1 MRKRDLRR
9 RLERDYGRVPD
20 THYFPEDMG
29 NIRAYF
35 DYRRSQGRDA
45 FLLDETT
52 WNDLDLDRLFR
63 RINPRLSTSG
73 EQYLYYLLRSPALDA
88 ETWRERQALA
98 ALMAGAPKRRAG
110 PPDDPGAV
118 GLHSPGG
125 SGPLLRPGGARLG
138 HAGPLCRHG
147 CPAADPGPA
156 GTAPPSRA
164 LRDRRGGT
172 PL

>member
-88 ETWRERQALA
+88 ETWRERKALA
-98 ALMAGAPKRRAG
+98 ALMAGDPKRRLA
-110 PPDDPGAV
+110 
-118 GLHSPGG
+118 LQMILGG
-125 SGPLLRPGGARLG
+125 W
-138 HAGPLCRHG
+138 
-147 CPAADPGPA
+147 AAPA
-156 GTAPPSRA
+156 GRTWLSPSPRRSTAGACWSSMLPWVPCR
-164 LRDRRGGT
+164 
-172 PL
+172 

>member
-1 MRKRDLRR
+1 MGKRDLRR
-9 RLERDYGRVPD
+9 RLERDYGRAPD
-20 THYFPEDMG
+20 AVYFPEDMG

-35 DYRRSQGRDA
+35 DYRRDQRRDA

-98 ALMAGAPKRRAG
+98 TLMAGDPKRRLALQMILG
-110 PPDDPGAV
+110 
-118 GLHSPGG
+118 
-125 SGPLLRPGGARLG
+125 RLG
-138 HAGPLCRHG
+138 CTRRADLALSFVPEEHG
-147 CPAADPGPA
+147 WAC
-156 GTAPPSRA
+156 
-164 LRDRRGGT
+164 
-172 PL
+172 

>member
-1 MRKRDLRR
+1 MSKRALRR
-9 RLERDYGRVPD
+9 RLERDYGRMPD

-35 DYRRSQGRDA
+35 DYRRSQGRDT

-52 WNDLDLDRLFR
+52 WNDLDLDRLFQ

-88 ETWRERQALA
+88 ETWRERRALA
-98 ALMAGAPKRRAG
+98 ALMAGDPKRRLALQMILG
-110 PPDDPGAV
+110 PF
-118 GLHSPGG
+118 
-125 SGPLLRPGGARLG
+125 LRPGGAWLG
-138 HAGPLCRHG
+138 HAGLLRLSG
-147 CPAADPGPA
+147 RSSA
-156 GTAPPSRA
+156 GHRLVGAVPPPRF
-164 LRDRRGGT
+164 LWDRRDGA

>member
-98 ALMAGAPKRRAG
+98 ALMAGDSKRR
-110 PPDDPGAV
+110 
-118 GLHSPGG
+118 L
-125 SGPLLRPGGARLG
+125 
-138 HAGPLCRHG
+138 
-147 CPAADPGPA
+147 
-156 GTAPPSRA
+156 A
-164 LRDRRGGT
+164 LQEI
-172 PL
+172 L